1 MDLHRIGA
9 TRVLANVRGLPR
21 PSARIIR
28 DLKGLPAHLGKTGS
42 LELRLAVTKKEIR
55 QAQRLRYRVFFEE
68 GGATPDQTARLI
80 KRDVCPFDRVCDHL
94 IVLEHAPP
102 GGGKPLVVGV
112 YRLLRQDVAESNFGF
127 YSAGEFDIAP
137 MLRRHDGKRFL
148 ELGRSCV
155 AAGYRNKPTLEL
167 LWRGIWTY
175 ARHHRID
182 AMFGC
187 ASLEGSE
194 PRAHALALSY
204 LDASAKAVEGW
215 RVDAAPGRGVAMAM
229 LGAEAI
235 DPRKALRALP
245 PLVKGYCRLGA
256 SFGAEAVVDAK
267 FGTTDVFVIMP
278 VADIEQRYL
287 AYFGAEGETAVEAAV
302 LAA

>member
-1 MDLHRIGA
+1 MDLHRIGGA
-9 TRVLANVRGLPR
+9 RARANVRGLPR
-21 PSARIIR
+21 APARIIR
-28 DLKGLPAHLGKTGS
+28 DLKGLPSHLGRIGS

-55 QAQRLRYRVFFEE
+55 QAQKLRYQIFFEE
-68 GGATPDQTARLI
+68 GGATPDPTARLI
-80 KRDVCPFDRVCDHL
+80 RRDVCPFDRVCDHL
-94 IVLEHAPP
+94 IVLEHAPKD
-102 GGGKPLVVGV
+102 GGKPTIVGV
-112 YRLLRQDVAESNFGF
+112 YRLLRQDMAEANFGF
-127 YSAGEFDIAP
+127 YSAAEFDIAP
-137 MLRRHDGKRFL
+137 MLARHQDKRFL

-167 LWRGIWTY
+167 LWRGIWAY

-187 ASLEGSE
+187 ASLEGAE
-194 PRAHALALSY
+194 PQAHASALAYLS
-204 LDASAKAVEGW
+204 ASATAAAEW
-215 RVDAAPGRGVAMAM
+215 RVAAAPGRGVAMTTPDSPA
-229 LGAEAI
+229 L
-235 DPRKALRALP
+235 DPRKAVRALP

-278 VADIEQRYL
+278 VADIEERYL
-287 AYFGAEGETAVEAAV
+287 AYFGAETEPSV

>member
-1 MDLHRIGA
+1 MDLHRISGA
-9 TRVLANVRGLPR
+9 KAHANIRGLPR
-21 PSARIIR
+21 PPARFIR
-28 DLKGLPAHLGKTGS
+28 DLKGLAAHLGKIGS

-55 QAQRLRYRVFFEE
+55 QAQKLRYHIFFEE
-68 GGATPDQTARLI
+68 GGATPDPTARLI
-80 KRDVCPFDRVCDHL
+80 RRDVCPFDRVCDHL
-94 IVLEHAPP
+94 IVIEHAPKQ
-102 GGGKPLVVGV
+102 GGKPQVVGC
-112 YRLLRQDVAESNFGF
+112 YRLLRQNVATANFGF
-127 YSAGEFDIAP
+127 YSASEFDIAP
-137 MLRRHDGKRFL
+137 MLARHTDKRFL

-155 AAGYRNKPTLEL
+155 AAGYRNKPTLAL
-167 LWRGIWTY
+167 LWRGIWAY

-187 ASLEGSE
+187 ASLEGAA
-194 PRAHALALSY
+194 PQAHALALTY
-204 LDASAKAVEGW
+204 LSALATAVGDW
-215 RVDAAPGRGVAMAM
+215 RVAAAPGRGVAMAM
-229 LGAEAI
+229 ADAVGI

-256 SFGAEAVVDAK
+256 SFGAEAVVDVK

-287 AYFGAEGETAVEAAV
+287 AYFGAETEADV

>member
-1 MDLHRIGA
+1 MDLSRIGA
-9 TRVLANVRGLPR
+9 TTALANVRRLPR
-21 PSARIIR
+21 PPARIIR
-28 DLKGLPAHLGKTGS
+28 DLRGLSANLGKIGS

-55 QAQRLRYRVFFEE
+55 QAQKLRYRVFFEE
-68 GGATPDQTARLI
+68 GGATPDPTARLI
-80 KRDVCPFDRVCDHL
+80 RRDICPFDRVCDHL
-94 IVLEHAPP
+94 IALEHAPP
-102 GGGKPLVVGV
+102 GGGKPQVVGV
-112 YRLLRQDVAESNFGF
+112 YRLLRQDVANANFGF

-137 MLRRHDGKRFL
+137 MLGRHKDKRFL

-155 AAGYRNKPTLEL
+155 ASGYRNKPTLEL
-167 LWRGIWTY
+167 LWRGIWAY

-194 PRAHALALSY
+194 PHAHALALSF
-204 LDASAKAVEGW
+204 LSASANAVEGW

-229 LGAEAI
+229 LAAEAI

-287 AYFGAEGETAVEAAV
+287 AYFGAESEAAV